1 MFLYSI
7 WEMVLAFFYVTS
19 VMRFGGGGL
28 QCKLAAR
35 LGLKNAS
42 LSRELLP
49 SAA

>member
-19 VMRFGGGGL
+19 VMRFGGGGG
-28 QCKLAAR
+28 KLAAR

-42 LSRELLP
+42 LCRELLP